1 MDDFTNGHRG
11 NLGDCYLCTVKK
23 GRLYILVF
31 VLLSSALLF
40 NQVGLNF
47 FHDSHEAHAY
57 YTAAKKGQTM
67 LLKHGE
73 HCQVCSLE
81 VLFNV
86 VLPVST
92 EVPTQFLAN
101 EFNSKNCPEIGFIFS
116 ERARGRAPPS
126 QA

>member
-1 MDDFTNGHRG
+1 M
-11 NLGDCYLCTVKK
+11 
-23 GRLYILVF
+23 F

-47 FHDSHEAHAY
+47 FHDRHEAHEFF
-57 YTAAKKGQTM
+57 AAARKGQTM

-86 VLPVST
+86 VLPDST
-92 EVPTQFLAN
+92 EVPTPFFVE
-101 EFNSKNCPEIGFIFS
+101 EFNEKNFPAIGFIFS
-116 ERARGRAPPS
+116 ERATGRAPP
-126 QA
+126 AAA

>member
-1 MDDFTNGHRG
+1 M
-11 NLGDCYLCTVKK
+11 VKK
-23 GRLYILVF
+23 QKLHIAIW

-47 FHDSHEAHAY
+47 FHDRHEAHEY
-57 YTAAKKGQTM
+57 FAASKKNQSM
-67 LLKHGE
+67 LLNHGE

-92 EVPTQFLAN
+92 EIPTQRFAT
-101 EFNSKNCPEIGFIFS
+101 EFNQKTDPQIVFICFDRTAS
-116 ERARGRAPPS
+116 RGPPFV
-126 QA
+126 A